1 MCRAARS
8 WLVVLLAV
16 LAGAMWCARSSE
28 AQKSRHLERSERYFA
43 RAQDR
48 GAIIDYRNV
57 LSVDAANV
65 QGVRQG
71 EVHTAL
77 THLRKA
83 VELEALAM
91 FAGEERFTGWS
102 HE

>member
-48 GAIIDYRNV
+48 GAIIEYRNV

-71 EVHTAL
+71 EVHTGA
-77 THLRKA
+77 HPSPEGSRARGVGDVRRRAKVYRVVA
-83 VELEALAM
+83 
-91 FAGEERFTGWS
+91 
-102 HE
+102 